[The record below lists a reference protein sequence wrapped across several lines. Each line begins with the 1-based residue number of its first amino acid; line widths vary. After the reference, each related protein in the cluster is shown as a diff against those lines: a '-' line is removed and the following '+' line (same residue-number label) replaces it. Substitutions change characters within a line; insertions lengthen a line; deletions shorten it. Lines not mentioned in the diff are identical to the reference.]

1 MQLSIDIKQTQ
12 YDRHLGFILRKIRDQ
27 GKIFKTKPGKICTP
41 KAQAKYSCLCT
52 YSFSFSDNFSG
63 RNLVWMKRGDSRA
76 IKIKTEDQIWS
87 LFGDDVKK
95 EVLKHGKNHKFEF

>member
-1 MQLSIDIKQTQ
+1 M
-12 YDRHLGFILRKIRDQ
+12 
-27 GKIFKTKPGKICTP
+27 
-41 KAQAKYSCLCT
+41 

-87 LFGDDVKK
+87 LFGDDVRK
-95 EVLKHGKNHKFEF
+95 EVLKHGKNHKFEFHVTFVIIHFILLVLDKYDSMGKSQLKFV

>member
-1 MQLSIDIKQTQ
+1 M
-12 YDRHLGFILRKIRDQ
+12 
-27 GKIFKTKPGKICTP
+27 
-41 KAQAKYSCLCT
+41 

-95 EVLKHGKNHKFEF
+95 EVLKHGKNYSFSPLVFVTKTLVHFQTSSKIWGKAS

>member
-1 MQLSIDIKQTQ
+1 M
-12 YDRHLGFILRKIRDQ
+12 
-27 GKIFKTKPGKICTP
+27 
-41 KAQAKYSCLCT
+41 

-95 EVLKHGKNHKFEF
+95 EVLKHGKIYKFEFSCEICDNTFYFTCFR

>member
-1 MQLSIDIKQTQ
+1 M
-12 YDRHLGFILRKIRDQ
+12 
-27 GKIFKTKPGKICTP
+27 
-41 KAQAKYSCLCT
+41 

-95 EVLKHGKNHKFEF
+95 EVLKHGKNYSFLSIVFVTKILVHFQTSSKILARAN

>member
-1 MQLSIDIKQTQ
+1 M
-12 YDRHLGFILRKIRDQ
+12 
-27 GKIFKTKPGKICTP
+27 
-41 KAQAKYSCLCT
+41 

-95 EVLKHGKNHKFEF
+95 EVLKHGKNYSFLSIVFVTKILVHFQTSSKILARAS